1 MKLDDL
7 KNINLNDIGSWPLPV
22 KFGAIGVVCLLILVA
37 GYFVFIQGEL
47 DVYAEA
53 KAKEEKLRETYL
65 SKKAL
70 ALNLPA
76 YKQQMEEMQQTFGTL
91 VRQLPNTTEIPDLL
105 VDITQAGLG
114 RGLEFVLFKPENEIP
129 KEFYAEK
136 PISIKVSGT
145 YHELSQFVS
154 DVAALPRIV
163 TFGDMTIDMPP
174 KGTKLSMTA
183 QAKTYRYLE
192 AGEIAAREAA
202 ARKSKAG
209 ARGAPAKPAAGAGAA
224 K

>member
-1 MKLDDL
+1 MKLDEL
-7 KNINLNDIGSWPLPV
+7 KNINLNNVGSWPLPV
-22 KFGAIGVVCLLILVA
+22 KLGAIAVVCVLLLVA
-37 GYFVFIQGEL
+37 GYFAFIQGEL
-47 DVYAEA
+47 DVYADA
-53 KAKEEKLRETYL
+53 KTKEEQLRETYL

-136 PISIKVSGT
+136 PISIKVNGT
-145 YHELSQFVS
+145 YHELAQFVS

-163 TFGDMTIDMPP
+163 TFGDITIETPQ
-174 KGTKLSMTA
+174 KGTKLAISA
-183 QAKTYRYLE
+183 QARTYRYLE
-192 AGEIAAREAA
+192 PSEIAAREDA
-202 ARKSKAG
+202 ARKAKGAKPG
-209 ARGAPAKPAAGAGAA
+209 ARPAPAA
-224 K
+224 KATK